1 MCNVGGTELDQLI
14 SRFSLPEM
22 DQTWSRKGFRKRLPT
37 LVDRQRPTFCWTI
50 SSNLGIPDPTNPP
63 SAVGLE
69 LAAFFLFDWN
79 PSVTDIREQYPLRLE
94 DTSELAAQAHIRHP
108 AVRGQIQIMSTDF
121 LVDTNKPELP
131 RMAIQVK
138 TSSDLS
144 NPRTIEKLELERRY
158 WALKE
163 VPWYLLTE
171 KQIPKTVTKNITWLY
186 PAQMVLDGID
196 NTLNMASL
204 YLSFFIKHPT
214 LQISQV
220 AMMLDQAYS
229 LSPGESLQTI
239 RSLLA
244 LRVFLFDIR
253 KPWSTL
259 TVGDLQASSD
269 INSLRNCYVANQ

>member
-1 MCNVGGTELDQLI
+1 MSD
-14 SRFSLPEM
+14 
-22 DQTWSRKGFRKRLPT
+22 
-37 LVDRQRPTFCWTI
+37 
-50 SSNLGIPDPTNPP
+50 
-63 SAVGLE
+63 LE

-94 DTSELAAQAHIRHP
+94 DTIELAAQARIRHP
-108 AVRGQIQIMSTDF
+108 EVRGQIQVMSTDF
-121 LVDTNKPELP
+121 LVDTNKPERP

-171 KQIPKTVTKNITWLY
+171 KQIPKTVTKNIAWLY
-186 PAQMVLDGID
+186 PAQLVLDGIED
-196 NTLNMASL
+196 TLNMASL
-204 YLSFFIKHPT
+204 YLSCFINHPA
-214 LQISQV
+214 LLISQV
-220 AMMLDQAYS
+220 AMMLDQAYL
-229 LSPGESLQTI
+229 LSPGESLQKI

-259 TVGDLQASSD
+259 TVGELQASSD
-269 INSLRNCYVANQ
+269 IESLRNYYVANQ